1 MPVLVKI
8 NFSTVM
14 EDKEKKNVVSAGDN
28 LTDYM
33 ETVIADLEKEGKF
46 PAAHVYRSV
55 LRSFTRFWNASA
67 PMRNDPTSMSNV
79 LAPIQDV
86 FTPER
91 LKEYETWLTEC
102 ECSPNTISTYM
113 RTLQAVYN
121 RWMPPGMVNYNPIL
135 FKELYTKVESR
146 TKRALTAGQ
155 MRQLETTEFCVLS
168 LPQQR
173 VLACFMLMFMLRG
186 MPFIDL
192 AHLRKQNLQGRRIVY
207 RRHKTGK
214 LMVVDVPPDAFRLL
228 QKYRNRA
235 ESEYLF
241 PILNEASPG
250 KERYHLY
257 QDMLRRFNRELARL
271 MKKLLPGVS
280 VSSYTARH
288 TWATLAY
295 HSGTPLGLI
304 SQSLGHSSIRVTM
317 SYLKPF
323 DAEVIDKVNR
333 QVIALVKGSKKKKVD
348 SINMLYGT
356 LLR

>member
-1 MPVLVKI
+1 
-8 NFSTVM
+8 M

-121 RWMPPGMVNYNPIL
+121 RWMPPGMVDYNPIL

-146 TKRALTAGQ
+146 TKRALILCVVTTATACTCLLHADVHASRYAFHRLGTSAETELT
-155 MRQLETTEFCVLS
+155 RQAYR
-168 LPQQR
+168 LP
-173 VLACFMLMFMLRG
+173 
-186 MPFIDL
+186 
-192 AHLRKQNLQGRRIVY
+192 
-207 RRHKTGK
+207 
-214 LMVVDVPPDAFRLL
+214 
-228 QKYRNRA
+228 
-235 ESEYLF
+235 
-241 PILNEASPG
+241 AS
-250 KERYHLY
+250 
-257 QDMLRRFNRELARL
+257 QDR
-271 MKKLLPGVS
+271 
-280 VSSYTARH
+280 
-288 TWATLAY
+288 
-295 HSGTPLGLI
+295 
-304 SQSLGHSSIRVTM
+304 
-317 SYLKPF
+317 
-323 DAEVIDKVNR
+323 
-333 QVIALVKGSKKKKVD
+333 
-348 SINMLYGT
+348 
-356 LLR
+356 

>member
-1 MPVLVKI
+1 MPVWMKI

-55 LRSFTRFWNASA
+55 LRSFTRFWNTPVS
-67 PMRNDPTSMSNV
+67 MRSDPTSVPNV

-121 RWMPPGMVNYNPIL
+121 RWMPPGMVDYNPIL

-257 QDMLRRFNRELARL
+257 QDTLRRFNRELARL

-288 TWATLAY
+288 TWATLAKY
-295 HSGTPLGLI
+295 CHVPEEMI
-304 SQSLGHSSIRVTM
+304 SEGLGHSSLEVTRT
-317 SYLKPF
+317 YLKSF
-323 DAEVIDKVNR
+323 DGDELAKVN
-333 QVIALVKGSKKKKVD
+333 QVIINYIYSGKKKLW
-348 SINMLYGT
+348 S
-356 LLR
+356 RA

>member
-67 PMRNDPTSMSNV
+67 PMRDDPTSMSNA
-79 LAPIQDV
+79 LTPIRDV

-121 RWMPPGMVNYNPIL
+121 RWMPPGMVNHNPIL

-146 TKRALTAGQ
+146 TKRAHATVRNYRILCVVATATACTCLLHADVHASRYAFHRPGTFA
-155 MRQLETTEFCVLS
+155 ET
-168 LPQQR
+168 
-173 VLACFMLMFMLRG
+173 
-186 MPFIDL
+186 
-192 AHLRKQNLQGRRIVY
+192 
-207 RRHKTGK
+207 
-214 LMVVDVPPDAFRLL
+214 
-228 QKYRNRA
+228 
-235 ESEYLF
+235 
-241 PILNEASPG
+241 
-250 KERYHLY
+250 
-257 QDMLRRFNRELARL
+257 ELARQAYC
-271 MKKLLPGVS
+271 LP
-280 VSSYTARH
+280 A
-288 TWATLAY
+288 
-295 HSGTPLGLI
+295 
-304 SQSLGHSSIRVTM
+304 SQDR
-317 SYLKPF
+317 
-323 DAEVIDKVNR
+323 
-333 QVIALVKGSKKKKVD
+333 
-348 SINMLYGT
+348 
-356 LLR
+356 

>member
-14 EDKEKKNVVSAGDN
+14 EDKEKKNAVSAGDN

-55 LRSFTRFWNASA
+55 LHSFTRFWNASA
-67 PMRNDPTSMSNV
+67 PMRDDPTSMSNV
-79 LAPIQDV
+79 LAPIRDV

-121 RWMPPGMVNYNPIL
+121 RWMPPGMVDYNPIL

-155 MRQLETTEFCVLS
+155 MRQLETTEFCALS

-257 QDMLRRFNRELARL
+257 QDTLRRFNRELARL

-317 SYLKPF
+317 GYLKPF

>member
-1 MPVLVKI
+1 MPVWMKI

-67 PMRNDPTSMSNV
+67 PMRDDPTSMSNA
-79 LAPIQDV
+79 LAPIRDV

-121 RWMPPGMVNYNPIL
+121 RWMPPGMVDYNPIL

-146 TKRALTAGQ
+146 TKRALTAEQ
-155 MRQLETTEFCVLS
+155 MRQLETTDFSALS

-173 VLACFMLMFMLRG
+173 VLAYFLLMFMLRG

-214 LMVVDVPPDAFRLL
+214 LMMVDVPPDAFRLL

-241 PILNEASPG
+241 PILNETSPG

-257 QDMLRRFNRELARL
+257 QDTLRRFNRELARL

-304 SQSLGHSSIRVTM
+304 SQSLGHSGAVEI
-317 SYLKPF
+317 
-323 DAEVIDKVNR
+323 
-333 QVIALVKGSKKKKVD
+333 
-348 SINMLYGT
+348 
-356 LLR
+356 

>member
-1 MPVLVKI
+1 
-8 NFSTVM
+8 M

-121 RWMPPGMVNYNPIL
+121 RWMPPGMVDYNPVL

-155 MRQLETTEFCVLS
+155 MRQLETTEFCALS

-173 VLACFMLMFMLRG
+173 VLACFMLMFL
-186 MPFIDL
+186 
-192 AHLRKQNLQGRRIVY
+192 
-207 RRHKTGK
+207 
-214 LMVVDVPPDAFRLL
+214 
-228 QKYRNRA
+228 
-235 ESEYLF
+235 S
-241 PILNEASPG
+241 
-250 KERYHLY
+250 
-257 QDMLRRFNRELARL
+257 
-271 MKKLLPGVS
+271 
-280 VSSYTARH
+280 
-288 TWATLAY
+288 
-295 HSGTPLGLI
+295 LI
-304 SQSLGHSSIRVTM
+304 HI
-317 SYLKPF
+317 
-323 DAEVIDKVNR
+323 
-333 QVIALVKGSKKKKVD
+333 
-348 SINMLYGT
+348 
-356 LLR
+356 

>member
-67 PMRNDPTSMSNV
+67 PMQDDPTSMSNA
-79 LAPIQDV
+79 LTPIRDV

-121 RWMPPGMVNYNPIL
+121 RWMPPGMVDYNPIL

-155 MRQLETTEFCVLS
+155 MRQLETTEFCALS

-257 QDMLRRFNRELARL
+257 QDTLRRFNRELARL